1 VKIAVTGASGLIGSS
16 LVPYLRRQGHD
27 VVSLV
32 RREPRAPS
40 EARWDPTSG
49 DVDLAALRGTD
60 GVVHLAGAGV
70 GDRRWTDEYKRTIL
84 NSRVDGTRTIAEA
97 MAALDPRP
105 TVLVSG
111 SAIGF
116 YGDRGDELL
125 DEGSPGGSTFLSD
138 VVRAWEGAAD
148 PARDAGIRVVH
159 PRTGLVMARSG
170 GAFGQ
175 LLPLLRLG
183 LGGPLGSGRQ
193 WWSWITLRDEVRA
206 LVWLLEQQPLSGRVN
221 LTAPAPARQ
230 RDVVAAL
237 ARSLHRPAVLPAPA
251 PALRLVLGQF
261 ASEVLASQRVVPKAL
276 QESGFTF
283 EHPDLESAA
292 RWTTSE

>member
-1 VKIAVTGASGLIGSS
+1 VKVAVTGASGLIGSS
-16 LVPYLRRQGHD
+16 LVPYLRRQGHE

-32 RREPRAPS
+32 RRAPRGPS
-40 EARWDPTSG
+40 EVRWDPGTG
-49 DVDLAALRGTD
+49 EVDLSGLRGTD

-70 GDRRWTDEYKRTIL
+70 GDRRWSDAYKRTIL
-84 NSRVDGTRTIAEA
+84 TSRVDGTRTIARA
-97 MAALDPRP
+97 MTRLDPRP
-105 TVLVSG
+105 AVLVSG
-111 SAIGF
+111 SAIGV

-125 DEGSPGGSTFLSD
+125 DESSAAGSTFLSD

-148 PARDAGIRVVH
+148 PAREAGIRVVH

-175 LLPLLRLG
+175 LLPLVRWG
-183 LGGPLGSGRQ
+183 LGGPIGSGRQ

-206 LVWLLEQQPLSGRVN
+206 LAWLLEQPLSGPVD

-230 RDVVAAL
+230 RDVIAAL
-237 ARSLHRPAVLPAPA
+237 ARALHRPAVLPAPA
-251 PALRLVLGQF
+251 LALRIVLGEF
-261 ASEVLASQRVVPKAL
+261 AGEVLASQRVVPTAL
-276 QESGFTF
+276 QASGFQF

>member
-16 LVPYLRRQGHD
+16 LLPYLRSQGHE

-32 RREPRAPS
+32 RREPRTPWQ
-40 EARWDPTSG
+40 ARWDPQTG

-70 GDRRWTDEYKRTIL
+70 GDRRWNDAYKQQIL
-84 NSRVDGTRTIAEA
+84 SSRVDGTRTIARA

-105 TVLVSG
+105 QVLVSG
-111 SAIGF
+111 SAIGV
-116 YGDRGDELL
+116 YGNRGDELL
-125 DEGSPGGSTFLSD
+125 DEAAAPGDTFLAN

-159 PRTGLVMARSG
+159 PRTGLVMSRSG
-170 GAFGQ
+170 GAFGRM
-175 LLPLLRLG
+175 LPLVRLG
-183 LGGPLGSGRQ
+183 LAGPLGSGRQ

-206 LVWLLEQQPLSGRVN
+206 LSWLLDHPLSGPVN

-237 ARSLHRPAVLPAPA
+237 ARAVHRPALLPAPGV
-251 PALRLVLGQF
+251 ALRLVLGEF
-261 ASEVLASQRVVPKAL
+261 ASEVLASQRILPSAL
-276 QESGFTF
+276 RAAGFTF
-283 EHPDLESAA
+283 EHPDLETAA
-292 RWTTSE
+292 RWTTSG

>member
-1 VKIAVTGASGLIGSS
+1 MKIAVTGASGLIGSS
-16 LVPYLRRQGHD
+16 LVPYLRRHGHD

-32 RREPRAPS
+32 RRQPRNPW
-40 EARWDPTSG
+40 EARWDPGSG
-49 DVDLAALRGTD
+49 DVDLDALHGTD

-70 GDRRWTDEYKRTIL
+70 GDRRWNDAYKQKIL
-84 NSRVDGTRTIAEA
+84 ASRVDGTRTIAHA
-97 MAALDPRP
+97 MTRLDPQP
-105 TVLVSG
+105 SVLVSG

-116 YGDRGDELL
+116 YGDRGDDLL
-125 DEGSPGGSTFLSD
+125 DELATGGQSFLAD

-159 PRTGLVMARSG
+159 PRTGLVMAKSG

-183 LGGPLGSGRQ
+183 LGGPIGSGRQ

-206 LVWLLEQQPLSGRVN
+206 LAWLVEQPLTGPVN

-230 RDVVAAL
+230 RDVARALGAA
-237 ARSLHRPAVLPAPA
+237 LHRPAVVPAPA
-251 PALRLVLGQF
+251 AALRIVLGEF
-261 ASEVLASQRVVPKAL
+261 AGEVVASQRVVPSAL
-276 QESGFTF
+276 QRSGFSF
-283 EHPDLESAA
+283 DHPDLEAAA
-292 RWTTSE
+292 RWVTNG

>member
-1 VKIAVTGASGLIGSS
+1 MKIAVTGASGLIGSS

-32 RREPRAPS
+32 RRAPRSPS
-40 EARWDPTSG
+40 EVRWDPGSG
-49 DVDLAALRGTD
+49 DVDLSGLRGTD

-70 GDRRWTDEYKRTIL
+70 GDRRWTDAYKRTIL
-84 NSRVDGTRTIAEA
+84 SSRVDGTRTIARA
-97 MAALDPRP
+97 MADLDPRP
-105 TVLVSG
+105 AVLVSG
-111 SAIGF
+111 SAIGL
-116 YGDRGDELL
+116 YGERGDELL

-183 LGGPLGSGRQ
+183 LGGPIGSGRQ

-206 LVWLLEQQPLSGRVN
+206 LAWLLEQPVSGPVN

-230 RDVVAAL
+230 RDVVGAL
-237 ARSLHRPAVLPAPA
+237 ARALHRPALLPAPA
-251 PALRLVLGQF
+251 LALRLVLGEF
-261 ASEVLASQRVVPKAL
+261 AGEVLASQRVVPTAL
-276 QESGFTF
+276 QASGFRF

-292 RWTTSE
+292 RWTTSD

>member
-16 LVPYLRRQGHD
+16 LVPHLRRQGHE

-40 EARWDPTSG
+40 EARWDPARG
-49 DVDLAALRGTD
+49 HVDLSRLQGTD

-70 GDRRWTDEYKRTIL
+70 GDRRWTDSYKQQIRS
-84 NSRVDGTRTIAEA
+84 SRVDGTRTIAEA
-97 MAALDPRP
+97 VARLDPRP
-105 TVLVSG
+105 QVLVSG
-111 SAIGF
+111 SAIGW
-116 YGDRGDELL
+116 YGERGDELL
-125 DEGSPGGSTFLSD
+125 DERSAVGSSFLAG
-138 VVRAWEGAAD
+138 VTQEWERAAD
-148 PARDAGIRVVH
+148 PARDAGVRVVH

-175 LLPLLRLG
+175 LLPLLRVG

-206 LVWLLEQQPLSGRVN
+206 LTWLLDHPVSGPVN

-230 RDVVAAL
+230 RDVVGAL
-237 ARSLHRPAVLPAPA
+237 ARVLHRPALLPVPA
-251 PALRLVLGQF
+251 FALRLVLGEF
-261 ASEVLASQRVVPKAL
+261 AGEVLVSQRVLPVAL
-276 QESGFTF
+276 EGAGFAF
-283 EHPDLESAA
+283 DHPDLDSAA
-292 RWTTSE
+292 RWTTSG